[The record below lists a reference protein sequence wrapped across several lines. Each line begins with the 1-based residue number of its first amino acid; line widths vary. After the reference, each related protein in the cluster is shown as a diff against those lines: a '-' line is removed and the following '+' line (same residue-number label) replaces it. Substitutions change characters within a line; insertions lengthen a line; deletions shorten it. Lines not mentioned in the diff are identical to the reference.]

1 MHQLGLKE
9 PSIEERDSDVLVIV
23 RHEQL
28 ASPEQTI
35 MKYLEKHDTIK
46 NKQAREITF
55 IKDGDQ
61 MKRILSNMADRGE
74 IGREGQYGGVRYR
87 RKPKKD

>member
-1 MHQLGLKE
+1 MRSAIHV
-9 PSIEERDSDVLVIV
+9 PVIV

-28 ASPEQTI
+28 VSPEQTI

-55 IKDGDQ
+55 ISIAIK
-61 MKRILSNMADRGE
+61 
-74 IGREGQYGGVRYR
+74 
-87 RKPKKD
+87 